1 LIVDLILN
9 RGKAY
14 LNNKLVD
21 CSLAIDQSRIFKIGK
36 DPNMPQAERKIDLK
50 NMIVLPGLI
59 DAHVHLRDER
69 NSYKENFYSGTAAAA
84 AGGITTVLDM
94 PNNDPVTMSTNTLK
108 RRIEIARRKTL
119 VNIGFYSEFPKNI
132 EKSEE
137 IIREGATAFKL
148 YLAER
153 IGGLNIDDDHILT
166 EAFRILSNM
175 DVPVA
180 VHAEDRKKMEE
191 KKDQFRFCNHKD
203 IQAFLEV
210 HSEHVEASAIERLVK
225 VAGQT
230 DVHLHVCHLS
240 SETGLKAVM
249 DGKKNGVKITCEV
262 TPHHLLLS
270 VDDLM
275 KLGGLSLTV
284 PPVRAKS
291 HAEVLWNA
299 LKREWIDIVASDHA
313 PHTLDEKKSESIWDI
328 KPGIP
333 GLETTLPLLLNEIKH
348 GRLSLTELVRLMSK
362 NPARIFRLEGKGLLK
377 EGNDADLT
385 VVDLNK
391 KFKINASKFYSK
403 AEYSPFDGI
412 HGEGKPVKT
421 FIGGCLVMDEGEI
434 VAKAGTGRVIE
445 RE

>member
-1 LIVDLILN
+1 
-9 RGKAY
+9 
-14 LNNKLVD
+14 
-21 CSLAIDQSRIFKIGK
+21 
-36 DPNMPQAERKIDLK
+36 MPQAEQKIDLK

-94 PNNDPVTMSTNTLK
+94 PNNDPVTMSTDTLK
-108 RRIEIARRKTL
+108 RRKEIAKRKTL

-132 EKSEE
+132 KKSAE
-137 IIREGATAFKL
+137 IIREGAIAFKL
-148 YLAER
+148 YLAEK
-153 IGGLNIDDDHILT
+153 IGGLNIDDDHVLT

-180 VHAEDRKKMEE
+180 VHAEDRKIIEE
-191 KKDQFRFCNHKD
+191 QRDQFRLCNHND
-203 IQAFLEV
+203 ILEFLKV
-210 HSEHVEASAIERLVK
+210 HSEQVEASAIERLVK

-240 SETGLKAVM
+240 SETGLKALM
-249 DGKKNGVKITCEV
+249 NGKRKGAKITCEV

-270 VDDLM
+270 VNDLK

-284 PPVRAKS
+284 PPVREKS
-291 HAEVLWNA
+291 HAEVLWIA

-313 PHTLDEKKSESIWDI
+313 PHALDEKRSESIWDV

-348 GRLSLTELVRLMSK
+348 GRLSLTELVRLMSE
-362 NPARIFRLEGKGLLK
+362 NPTRIFRLKGKGILK

-391 KFKINASKFYSK
+391 KFKIDASKFHSK
-403 AEYSPFDGI
+403 AEYSPFDGMY
-412 HGEGKPVKT
+412 GEGKPVKT
-421 FIGGCLVMDEGEI
+421 FVGGCLVMDEEEI
-434 VAKAGTGRVIE
+434 VAKSGTGRVIE